1 MDPILTDRPITA
13 SGVVGA
19 WRSVASDLVSLTKP
33 RLSSLVLFT
42 GGGGF
47 WLAESHRAE
56 GASVWAALGG
66 IGGLSLL
73 VGGANTLNNYLE
85 RDVDR
90 AMLRTRDRALP
101 AGRLDPTTA
110 LLWGLVL
117 VGISLPL
124 IGFLANPLSAILGL
138 IALVL
143 YVGVYTPLKRRS
155 AIATFVGAIPGAL
168 PPLIG
173 WTAASGTIDLGGVV
187 LFAILF
193 LWQMPHFHAIGMYR
207 KKEYADAGLATLAT
221 ESGDEAVRQQ
231 VLVFAVA
238 LVVTVPLLYPLGVGG
253 LLTQA
258 VGLLLG
264 LGFVALGWKGL
275 VEGLGNR
282 WARNVFLYSLVY
294 LTGLFVVLGVEAM

>member
-1 MDPILTDRPITA
+1 MGPTVTERPA
-13 SGVVGA
+13 
-19 WRSVASDLVSLTKP
+19 RSLFGGSLAVAQDLVALTKP

-42 GGGGF
+42 AGGGF
-47 WLAESHRAE
+47 WLAESDLAAGATVRA
-56 GASVWAALGG
+56 AVGG
-66 IGGLSLL
+66 IGGLILL

-90 AMLRTRDRALP
+90 IMLRTRERALP
-101 AGRLDPTTA
+101 AGRLEPTTA

-117 VGISLPL
+117 VGTALPL
-124 IGFLANPLSAILGL
+124 IGFLANPLSALLGL
-138 IALVL
+138 VALVL

-173 WTAASGTIDLGGVV
+173 WTAASGTVDLGGIV

-231 VLVFAVA
+231 VLLFAVA

-253 LLTQA
+253 ILTQV
-258 VGLLLG
+258 VGLGLG
-264 LGFVALGWKGL
+264 LGFVAFGWHGL
-275 VEGLGNR
+275 THQLGNR

-294 LTGLFVVLGVEAM
+294 LTGLFVALGVEAM